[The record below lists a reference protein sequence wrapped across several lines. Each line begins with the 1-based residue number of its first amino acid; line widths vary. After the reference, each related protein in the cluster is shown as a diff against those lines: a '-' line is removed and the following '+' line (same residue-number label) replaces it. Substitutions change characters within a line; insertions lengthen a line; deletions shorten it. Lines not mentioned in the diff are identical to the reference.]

1 MRYFGWLF
9 CLVLFCT
16 LLCFLLVSFMSCSSE
31 GKPGKH
37 PSANQFLLHT
47 FLWTGM
53 VYSFSKVLLCCVS
66 LVDFAT
72 RQLFKPL
79 SNGLYT
85 QLTAF
90 SSYQS
95 SIGLSQR
102 HFIFSLC
109 LLFFLFHACLP
120 FFLKFFLNAS
130 NIQMKYSVIHFCRSI
145 QIFLVDLFFS
155 QKNPDFP
162 HDQAMS
168 SCHVPGWREMDRS

>member
-31 GKPGKH
+31 GKPRKH

-53 VYSFSKVLLCCVS
+53 LYFLLKVLLCCVS
-66 LVDFAT
+66 LIDFAT

-95 SIGLSQR
+95 SIVLSQR

-109 LLFFLFHACLP
+109 LLFFFFASRMSSLFPQVLFECVKYTNEI
-120 FFLKFFLNAS
+120 FSNTFLQINKFFFS
-130 NIQMKYSVIHFCRSI
+130 RF
-145 QIFLVDLFFS
+145 IF
-155 QKNPDFP
+155 FP
-162 HDQAMS
+162 RKILISLMN
-168 SCHVPGWREMDRS
+168 RL